1 MARLV
6 ASLTFPLGGEP
17 TTAGTRAEKIRDALG
32 RDVFFTDDFAMTA
45 AGDYETI
52 EGLPNLRQSIRH
64 RLMTRPGEYA
74 LYGYEYGAGV
84 PDFVAKSFSKSVRDE
99 LRNRVLAQLAKEPR
113 IEEVFS
119 VEIDK
124 TEVFSVPMIVLRVKV
139 RALGQEVQL
148 QPFQFAA
155 GA

>member
-6 ASLTFPLGGEP
+6 AALTFPLGGDP
-17 TTAGTRAEKIRDALG
+17 VAAGSRAAKVRDALG
-32 RDVFFTDDFAMTA
+32 LDVFFSDDFKMSA

-84 PDFVAKSFSKSVRDE
+84 VDFVAKQFTKAVKDE

-113 IEEVFS
+113 IEEVYS
-119 VEIDK
+119 VEIEK
-124 TEVFSVPMIVLRVKV
+124 TEVYSVPIVVLRIKV